1 MLKKISHIEDILDT
15 KKILLQDKNVSAEF
29 FDKKFINL
37 MNNKTDDQKAK
48 ELYNTY
54 LDSYFNACLELRNRM
69 VITENWNLYY
79 PYIFL
84 LLHTIEMTLKYLK
97 VYDVNGFSTLIANHN
112 ILNTFKDNKNNLINL
127 GINNDI
133 YDEFVNLLSVI
144 DDYTTKDDLAVSFK
158 YTLER
163 DFSTPIITNSLI
175 NLSAEDIKNNV
186 ENEKKILLICKIIKI
201 VAQTSNYHDVNNDFA
216 NNIKIMEDALQNILN
231 ELSK

>member
-1 MLKKISHIEDILDT
+1 
-15 KKILLQDKNVSAEF
+15 
-29 FDKKFINL
+29 
-37 MNNKTDDQKAK
+37 
-48 ELYNTY
+48 
-54 LDSYFNACLELRNRM
+54 
-69 VITENWNLYY
+69 
-79 PYIFL
+79 
-84 LLHTIEMTLKYLK
+84 MTLKYLK

>member
-1 MLKKISHIEDILDT
+1 MITNEELKINEEIYKQKRSISSKIGNDINEQSNASKGL
-15 KKILLQDKNVSAEF
+15 KSRHRKMAS
-29 FDKKFINL
+29 
-37 MNNKTDDQKAK
+37 
-48 ELYNTY
+48 
-54 LDSYFNACLELRNRM
+54 SYFLGSYISGDELHKFAQ
-69 VITENWNLYY
+69 EY
-79 PYIFL
+79 
-84 LLHTIEMTLKYLK
+84 K
-97 VYDVNGFSTLIANHN
+97 
-112 ILNTFKDNKNNLINL
+112 